1 MASENDNLINRPDAG
16 FDPPLDVHL
25 DALLRRHLKHRSTAT
40 VTDCAKFD
48 PELVSA
54 YVENALGATA
64 RLRFETHLSDCA
76 QCRGHVVELFRLMP
90 LLESSVAS
98 LPAAEGIVTT
108 ETVSKETESTLPVK
122 PVRLVAAKETS
133 RWLGW
138 FDMSEWGMGKL
149 AFAGTCA
156 ALVIAVAVPLL
167 IWRNAANSAAN
178 SVVASRDDSPAA
190 VITPPSSPG
199 ETTSLEKEKNATSS
213 APASAPSKAEPA
225 SQISTPTPISVKP
238 QIVPGSGQPAAPA
251 PPQAAMNLPPSPGA
265 AGQSQASVRDEQ
277 RKGQNTSE
285 PAGQNRADS
294 TQQNAQNT
302 IQSSGRDSDAVAMT
316 APAQQRQVPAGQAE
330 ELGRSVSA
338 PEAKRE
344 KETAESR
351 RNEDTKSAPPAA
363 SMAYKE
369 QDREA
374 KDKPAAKASP
384 APTERRRMTRQVSGK
399 TFRFEQG
406 IWIDESWNA
415 DDNWPVI
422 RLTHDSE
429 NYDRV
434 LAQIPALK
442 NFFDLGQV
450 TVLWQGKLY
459 EVRKK

>member
-1 MASENDNLINRPDAG
+1 M
-16 FDPPLDVHL
+16 
-25 DALLRRHLKHRSTAT
+25 
-40 VTDCAKFD
+40 TDCAKFD

-238 QIVPGSGQPAAPA
+238 QIVPDSGKPAAPA
-251 PPQAAMNLPPSPGA
+251 SPQAAMNLPPPSGA

-277 RKGQNTSE
+277 RKGQNTPE

-302 IQSSGRDSDAVAMT
+302 IQSSGRDSDVAIQT
-316 APAQQRQVPAGQAE
+316 APAQQRQAGQAE
-330 ELGRSVSA
+330 ELGRNVSA
-338 PEAKRE
+338 PEVRQE
-344 KETAESR
+344 KETAENR
-351 RNEDTKSAPPAA
+351 RNEDTKSAQPAA

-415 DDNWPVI
+415 ADNWPVI

-442 NFFDLGQV
+442 SFFDLGQV